1 MFNSVYFYRL
11 GRFLYKMRIP
21 LLPKI
26 IELIIFLL
34 YNSKI
39 PSSCVIG
46 KGSFFS
52 YGGIGVVLHARCKI
66 GDNVDIGTNVTIGG
80 RSGHYEVPIIGD
92 NVYIATGAKILGPI
106 KIGNNV
112 TIGAN
117 AVVINDVPDNVVVA
131 GIPAKIIKAK
141 NNAILHKQL

>member
-1 MFNSVYFYRL
+1 MFNAVHFYRL
-11 GRFLYKMRIP
+11 GHQLFLWKIP
-21 LLPKI
+21 LLPKL

-39 PSSCVIG
+39 PTTCKIG

-52 YGGIGVVLHARCKI
+52 YGGIGVVLHARCKV
-66 GDNVDIGTNVTIGG
+66 GNNVDIGTNVTIGG
-80 RSGHYEVPIIGD
+80 RSGNYEVPIIGN

-106 KIGNNV
+106 KVGNNA

-117 AVVINDVPDNVVVA
+117 AVVINDVPENAIMA
-131 GIPAKIIKAK
+131 GVPAKLLKYKAE
-141 NNAILHKQL
+141 

>member
-11 GRFLYKMRIP
+11 GRFLYAMHIP

-39 PSSCVIG
+39 PSSCEIG

-66 GDNVDIGTNVTIGG
+66 GNNAVIGTNVTIGG
-80 RSGHYEVPIIGD
+80 KSGHYGVPIIGND
-92 NVYIATGAKILGPI
+92 VYIATGAKILGPI

-112 TIGAN
+112 TVGAN
-117 AVVINDVPDNVVVA
+117 AVVIGDVPENVIVA
-131 GIPAKIIKAK
+131 GIPAKIIKSK
-141 NNAILHKQL
+141 NIILRKQL

>member
-1 MFNSVYFYRL
+1 MFNSVHFYRL
-11 GRFLYKMRIP
+11 GHCIYKMQIP
-21 LLPKI
+21 FLPKI

-39 PSSCVIG
+39 PSSCEIG
-46 KGSFFS
+46 KDSFFS

-66 GDNVDIGTNVTIGG
+66 GDNVNIGTNVTIGG
-80 RSGHYEVPIIGD
+80 KSGNYDVPIIGN
-92 NVYIATGAKILGPI
+92 NVYIATGAKVLGPI

-117 AVVINDVPDNVVVA
+117 AVVIKDVADNMVVA
-131 GIPAKIIKAK
+131 GIPAKIIKSK
-141 NNAILHKQL
+141 KQQCII

>member
-1 MFNSVYFYRL
+1 MFNAVHFYRIGNYCHL
-11 GRFLYKMRIP
+11 KNIP
-21 LLPKI
+21 FLPKLF
-26 IELIIFLL
+26 ELIIFLL

-39 PSSCVIG
+39 PSSCLIG

-52 YGGIGVVLHARCKI
+52 YGGIGVVLHSRCKI

-80 RSGHYEVPIIGD
+80 RSSHYAVPVIGN

-106 KIGNNV
+106 FIGNNV

-117 AVVINDVPDNVVVA
+117 AVVINDVPDNLVVA
-131 GIPAKIIKAK
+131 GIPARIIKSK
-141 NNAILHKQL
+141 KSFDIK